1 MKSYVKAGHIIGPQR
16 FFTIEG
22 KFLNITDT
30 KTGDIMLSQLG
41 DKSKLMFGCHRI
53 VNENAARCIIFQND
67 AFTQGRMKWRNCRLS
82 TKNLDYSIF
91 SNKRKAGNNC
101 RAPKICQKET
111 NVGP

>member
-30 KTGDIMLSQLG
+30 RTGDIMLSQLG

-82 TKNLDYSIF
+82 TKNLDYSTF

-101 RAPKICQKET
+101 GRGKFVKKKQM
-111 NVGP
+111 